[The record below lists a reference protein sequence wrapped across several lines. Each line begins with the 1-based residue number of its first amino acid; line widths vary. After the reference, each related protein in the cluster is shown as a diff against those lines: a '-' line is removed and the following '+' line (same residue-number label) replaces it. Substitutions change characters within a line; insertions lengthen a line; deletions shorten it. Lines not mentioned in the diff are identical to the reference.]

1 MREINKNP
9 DSSYENETEFNKG
22 APKSIFNLFSNRFCN
37 KFQRVIAGAMASI
50 FLLSTPTFAI
60 DNNTGGNTNQNKTNY
75 DNKLSKDLSGGEQF
89 TNLAGVPQSDLTDD
103 GIYAFEDTDTD
114 SYYLMFT
121 NKKTAKADSFYR
133 TVGFTVTP
141 PSLTKQTSGTQD
153 FGSEDSPRI
162 IMDEAYKGTAYNN
175 AGGKHLDTNLSEKG
189 GGNAK
194 DYANVIIYGAP
205 SGSNINDA
213 EGHAVTHSNDTTT
226 TCFKIDLTA
235 LRTYA
240 SKALGTSYDPTE
252 TYYVTLNAIQLI
264 QSDGVDQGGHYFK
277 HTDALKK
284 FQDIPFTPRSQKS
297 LITYYNIPITL
308 GPSAYNAVTL
318 IDVGGTDYEV
328 IGTARDVMLAD
339 VNFSMNQTLKN
350 SANFDYSNCNVVGAA
365 VVPYGAFGK
374 EAADKSAEGNCFFI
388 DEALP
393 SHAYYPNY
401 QDMLIKNTA
410 NYVTAKYPGN
420 ELRKQRGSEDGWF
433 RSYGTTDVSDFV
445 NSQLITGLSKQIDGS
460 WDITN
465 DRHFTGTQVYL
476 FVAPP
481 NGKDPNANLVIYN
494 DATGEP
500 LATGTIDYK
509 IWHDTLKKI
518 YTGKLNE
525 AEDFNNSNDL
535 DKYYQVAGDTTSI
548 FKDSKINN
556 YNLEANAEAK
566 VTNMSVKSRLMQEK
580 SGVQPLATF
589 KEGGTAITPKLTASG
604 LSALNL
610 TFPSSLKTK
619 SGQKLVFKGV
629 EAVFNTTI
637 DEDIA
642 ATKSKAG
649 NTINLKSI
657 KDAKN
662 KLVSSNI
669 AKLDPNTST
678 YQVDN
683 VSFRNNILTSDFGQI
698 FKDNFGKFVSD
709 NKNFIIPTLATFA
722 NEVGAGY
729 VFTFANRYTL
739 ANIPWDIRAVIS
751 SGGGTTYKNPVS
763 YATTNAYSV
772 FSTNEVGIDW
782 QKDIPIKDGY
792 ERFSRHFNTNEPLEL
807 YRFDFKPRPDLN
819 NVVSAT
825 RTDEFVEVDA
835 GNYAEPTSDY
845 IIRAIYEPAT
855 VPILYYYKD
864 EAAGRIKLMK
874 SEYTSRI
881 DSTVVKGSVTVDGK
895 KYYTDETSYRENT
908 DLEKDV
914 ASTTSDTDIMK
925 DPVDKHRSKSVSVD
939 TKDIA
944 STDKD
949 YVVRVKLVDTPT
961 VLITRAADYEMG
973 TFKIPSQ
980 YLAQSFSYNSAP
992 ANGGIVDLSR
1002 KNGESLGHNSD
1013 NFINKQGVFTDSTN
1027 TVRTIGDSDTYD
1039 NAALESRYVQA
1050 VFDHNIFTQIFRA
1063 HRGPLPSNIPDE
1075 MDPDDYKTN
1084 EDGNPF
1090 TGAVT
1095 RYWESEDSEGN
1106 TINHPVPCIAT
1117 VNMKFKDI
1125 AAKWVS
1131 DPNIVFEN
1139 VEDDLKLNAS
1149 VNEMGGKY
1157 SGSADSYKAENGL
1170 TQYVLGNSHV
1180 GGSEDTVND
1189 TFELNNGVV
1198 KTNFGINFTSSRS
1211 AFGFKPVIAEY
1222 MKHDSSNIYSDAI
1235 TALASI
1241 NYTNYDVGNKVETE
1255 YETGEAQERIVTDL
1269 VVDDD
1274 LDMTQTYDKSETHN
1288 TSHTPDDPCEWDN
1301 ESDEINPSE
1310 FTRGTFGGYVV
1321 ASETAK
1327 VKETSPVPAPE
1338 SPSNPN
1344 PGETLIDPGE
1354 PLKVYPSYNMK
1365 ITTDSGDK
1373 DIPVLSPTPVTINTN
1388 LKLKIEGADAQ
1399 DLFYLK
1405 AVFTRGESGSIAS
1418 GSAYQYL
1425 ANTGAKLEKK
1435 ICIDYLWANPEY
1447 IPSEVATAYNAK
1459 IKKEIDDL
1467 VSALG
1472 AEENYEILTVSNIPY
1487 ATGSV
1492 DRYKINFSTDKFEAT
1507 TSEPQGSTIRSKLVN
1522 DGAFND
1528 ELLKRS
1534 TTVKTNNPD
1543 FGWYEESFPID
1554 KALVAYQKTI
1564 TVTYKPGNSN
1574 TVVLHINCDSNS
1586 NVDNHTSA
1594 PKPDSEVDNNKQYED
1609 GHWLIERGNKPYDF
1623 ATSVLVKPKA
1633 DNVKFFGIPVDMTM
1647 YSTPVKFKVIK
1658 SAYDYRD

>member
-50 FLLSTPTFAI
+50 FLLSTPTFAEFGDGNSGDSKSPSRVTGDVVFHTLNGGAADVTESGIYYGNDRNYLYLIFTNREKASNTFFRTIGFTFMAEKNRNGSDANTPRIAIPNALHDTGLSMPISSTGDLSSNVIMYGSPGGGINENNHSISGLGGKNGKTTTAFRI
-60 DNNTGGNTNQNKTNY
+60 DLKNLDTYLQRNGIQPARNADGTYTIYLNAINVIVQNSSSLTGNSPYYKQSAIQSDMTTIGFTSETRDIDIPTYYEIPVTIPNLRKNAITAIDVSGAVATHVATVDVDLSASGVNGDNSLFFDYQTMYKGNTNFQNA
-75 DNKLSKDLSGGEQF
+75 LKDYKVVGLGI
-89 TNLAGVPQSDLTDD
+89 VPYST
-103 GIYAFEDTDTD
+103 
-114 SYYLMFT
+114 
-121 NKKTAKADSFYR
+121 
-133 TVGFTVTP
+133 
-141 PSLTKQTSGTQD
+141 
-153 FGSEDSPRI
+153 FGSQPSSLVDVMKNIYYPDI
-162 IMDEAYKGTAYNN
+162 LTTQFPIEAKEYIK
-175 AGGKHLDTNLSEKG
+175 EK
-189 GGNAK
+189 
-194 DYANVIIYGAP
+194 
-205 SGSNINDA
+205 
-213 EGHAVTHSNDTTT
+213 
-226 TCFKIDLTA
+226 F
-235 LRTYA
+235 
-240 SKALGTSYDPTE
+240 
-252 TYYVTLNAIQLI
+252 
-264 QSDGVDQGGHYFK
+264 
-277 HTDALKK
+277 
-284 FQDIPFTPRSQKS
+284 
-297 LITYYNIPITL
+297 
-308 GPSAYNAVTL
+308 
-318 IDVGGTDYEV
+318 DVGGVQDRLDSINTINNNEESWLYQRDTDNPRLPEN
-328 IGTARDVMLAD
+328 T
-339 VNFSMNQTLKN
+339 
-350 SANFDYSNCNVVGAA
+350 
-365 VVPYGAFGK
+365 PYK
-374 EAADKSAEGNCFFI
+374 
-388 DEALP
+388 
-393 SHAYYPNY
+393 
-401 QDMLIKNTA
+401 
-410 NYVTAKYPGN
+410 
-420 ELRKQRGSEDGWF
+420 
-433 RSYGTTDVSDFV
+433 
-445 NSQLITGLSKQIDGS
+445 TGLNMNAS
-460 WDITN
+460 DIQVTN
-465 DRHFTGTQVYL
+465 THLKSGTQVYL
-476 FVAPP
+476 FVSKNNIVPE
-481 NGKDPNANLVIYN
+481 GNLVIYN

-500 LATGTIDYK
+500 LATGTVDYK
-509 IWHDTLKKI
+509 IWYDTLKKI

-525 AEDFNNSNDL
+525 AEDFKNSYDL

-548 FKDSKINN
+548 FKDGKINN

-566 VTNMSVKSRLMQEK
+566 VTNMSVKNRLMQEK
-580 SGVQPLATF
+580 SGAQPLATF

-642 ATKSKAG
+642 ATKPKAG
-649 NTINLKSI
+649 NTINLKPI

-678 YQVDN
+678 YQVNDA
-683 VSFRNNILTSDFGQI
+683 SFRNDILTSDFGQI

-709 NKNFIIPTLATFA
+709 NKNFIIPTLATYT
-722 NEVGAGY
+722 NEVGAEY
-729 VFTFANRYTL
+729 IFTFANRYTL

-763 YATTNAYSV
+763 YATTSSYTT
-772 FSTNEVGIDW
+772 FHTTNLGIDW
-782 QKDIPIKDGY
+782 QNNIPIKDGY
-792 ERFSRHFNTNEPLEL
+792 ERFRRNVNTNEPLEV

-1170 TQYVLGNSHV
+1170 IQYVLGNSHV

-1574 TVVLHINCDSNS
+1574 TVVLHINCDSNF